1 MGRVKTRGS
10 KQLAAH
16 ACLLFLVLGQASTAW
31 GACVG
36 EGPADLASLEAVAF
50 RNPVQ
55 ALGDAKAQLALPATV
70 ADPARTGTLYAI
82 ISEAARQSGQA
93 DTALEAARLGLAA
106 LPDGDAGALLRVR
119 LRIAQALALQ
129 SSKQTEQGILELD
142 RALAAT
148 APRSKAAACVLK
160 DRGWLHYDRSDI
172 ERALLDLTTAYE
184 LLRTHDDPPQRMV
197 TAGRL
202 AAAYATARE
211 FEQATRLLEETI
223 AYFRATGARSRL
235 PTAYDR
241 LGRAWWQADQ
251 FERAQEAFEQM
262 RFRALDLQDDVAA
275 AYAAI
280 RLCGLHIDAGLA
292 GVAAGHCA
300 EAQRALSG
308 RRDFDAEEGRLLS
321 AYRGRL
327 ALLTGQP
334 GRALELFNTSLG
346 GNPAEL
352 SRDLRAQFLRWR
364 ADAFGALGRHAESAA
379 DLQEYMERMRVIN
392 ANQTAGQIAVLRVRF
407 ATDREVEKV
416 ELLAKQNATQQAEV
430 ASERQRLEREQQLR
444 RLLSAIALI
453 AVLLVIALAWLLQR
467 NRSFRRQ
474 LQQLADRDDLTALPN
489 RRRILEFAAKAMRS
503 AAIRGAPLAIAL
515 VDLDHFKTINDRH
528 GHAIGDEVLRR
539 FAATSRVALRPD
551 DAIGRYGGEEF
562 LVVMPDTDIITAR
575 AVIEGLRS
583 ALRQMQIVDTAAG
596 EHIEVAVTLS
606 AGLAAARSQDAS
618 GEDLIKRA
626 DVALYR
632 AKETGR
638 DRIEILPVPA

>member
-1 MGRVKTRGS
+1 MGH
-10 KQLAAH
+10 AA
-16 ACLLFLVLGQASTAW
+16 TAW
-31 GACVG
+31 SACVG
-36 EGPADLASLEAVAF
+36 EGPAELAALEAIAF
-50 RNPVQ
+50 RNPAQ
-55 ALGDAKAQLALPATV
+55 ALGDARAQLAAPASA
-70 ADPARTGTLYAI
+70 ADPARTAALYAI
-82 ISEAARQSGQA
+82 VAEAARQSGQSDA
-93 DTALEAARLGLAA
+93 ALDAARLGLAA
-106 LPDGDAGALLRVR
+106 LGDGDAAALLRVR
-119 LRIAQALALQ
+119 LRIALALALQ
-129 SSKQTEQGILELD
+129 TAKQTDQGILELD
-142 RALAAT
+142 GALAAT
-148 APRSKAAACVLK
+148 EPRSKAAACVLK

-211 FEQATRLLEETI
+211 FDQATRLLEETI

-241 LGRAWWQADQ
+241 LGRAWWQAGE

-262 RFRALDLQDDVAA
+262 RFRALDLEDVVAA
-275 AYAAI
+275 SYANV
-280 RLCGLHIDAGLA
+280 RLCGLHIDAGLG
-292 GVAAGHCA
+292 GVAASHCDA
-300 EAQRALSG
+300 AQAALSG
-308 RRDFDAEEGRLLS
+308 RSDFDAEEGRVLS

-327 ALLTGQP
+327 ALQTGQP
-334 GRALELFNTSLG
+334 RRALELFNASLG

-364 ADAFGALGRHAESAA
+364 ADALGALGRHAEATA
-379 DLQEYMERMRVIN
+379 DLQEHIERMRLIN
-392 ANQTAGQIAVLRVRF
+392 ANQTASQIAVLRVRF

-416 ELLAKQNATQQAEV
+416 AQLARENSTQQAEV
-430 ASERQRLEREQQLR
+430 ARERQRLEREQQLR

-453 AVLLVIALAWLLQR
+453 AVLLVVALAWLLQR

-489 RRRILEFAAKAMRS
+489 RRRILEFATKALRG
-503 AAIRGAPLAIAL
+503 AATSGAPLAIAL
-515 VDLDHFKTINDRH
+515 VDLDHFKAINDRH
-528 GHAIGDEVLRR
+528 GHAIGDQVLRR
-539 FAATSRVALRPD
+539 FAAIARSTLRPG

-562 LVVMPDTDIITAR
+562 LVVMPATDIVTAR
-575 AVIEGLRS
+575 AVIDGMRN
-583 ALRQMQIVDTAAG
+583 ALRQMQTVDTPTG
-596 EHIEVAVTLS
+596 ECVAVTVTLS

-618 GEDLIKRA
+618 SEDLIRRA